1 MVAVNPEMTIE
12 LYLSLIVAFIGLFL
26 GTNKVT
32 HYLSRKLVQKS
43 SHPHIVKRQIGFF
56 WFYGLMLFLIASPL
70 LFLAHEWVGF
80 IVMAFLLL
88 FAGGSFVFLVLQVGY
103 ENIKPYSSPLKWEVH
118 DKIKLF
124 HDPPIELSFSE
135 LNKHVHVL
143 APSGSG
149 KTKSVLAPLVI
160 QVIEKGI
167 GTLVID
173 PKGDNEVVSAFL
185 KRMRDLGRLEDFWY
199 FDPVKPS
206 VSMSWNPFYSA
217 IKQGNY
223 KDIAQKVIAT
233 MPKGGGTA
241 TFYEKLQSEFAR
253 AITVLLSILPYTN
266 KMVNFLD
273 LYAIIGYLPR
283 SIEYLLEQYDI
294 KGGVKDQIA
303 ELWLKTIMQEARQNK
318 DYKQYLRNLQQ
329 HLALYAFTF
338 FPELLN
344 AYEPDIK
351 ISEGFKEGKFM
362 YFALRAL
369 DFPAG
374 ESVDIGK
381 MVFLDLI
388 NHAAMKYN
396 KGIALDVPDLV
407 FVDEAP
413 QVFVPEAEKLFDM
426 ARGAGIGVVLFHQ
439 SIFQF
444 EKIQKGLFQ
453 NIFSNCNVKLLL
465 GAGDDET
472 AKFYSNFLG
481 EELRRFSTYS
491 RGGKSFIINLMD
503 IFFPQWGEL
512 AQEKYD
518 YRVRPEEL
526 KTMKPGE
533 AILIKPGIYGQKGRL
548 YYFADEGS
556 LLKPEQILPKRR
568 KVSYMDESKGLCL
581 LKVFKQNFGQEE
593 NLQDTVRVV
602 QRARQAYM
610 PVEEE
615 VPSYTDSLTEVEDI
629 SGLFNLD
636 NVQDTTIPGIS
647 SQ

>member
-1 MVAVNPEMTIE
+1 MIVVEV
-12 LYLSLIVAFIGLFL
+12 LLSLVVFLAGLIW
-26 GTNKVT
+26 GTK
-32 HYLSRKLVQKS
+32 KLIEYSIKKEIEKS
-43 SHPHIVKRQIGFF
+43 SHPQIAKRQVSFILAFTVVSF
-56 WFYGLMLFLIASPL
+56 IFIFPL
-70 LFLAHEWVGF
+70 LFLANDLVGL
-80 IVMAFLLL
+80 FLLVL
-88 FAGGSFVFLVLQVGY
+88 LLVFAGVSFTFFVFSIGAKK
-103 ENIKPYSSPLKWEVH
+103 IKEYKSPFKWEVSN
-118 DKIKLF
+118 KVKLF
-124 HDPPIELSFSE
+124 YDPPVDVSFSE
-135 LNKHVHVL
+135 LNKHMHVL

-160 QVIEKGI
+160 QVIERGV

-185 KRMRDLGRLEDFWY
+185 KRMRDLERLEDFWY

-217 IKQGNY
+217 IKSGNY

-253 AITVLLSILPYTN
+253 AITSLLSILPYTN

-273 LYAIIGYLPR
+273 LYAIIAYLPH
-283 SIEYLLEQYDI
+283 SIEYLLEQYNI
-294 KGGVKDQIA
+294 GGKAKDEVA
-303 ELWLKTIMQEARQNK
+303 ELWLKTIMQEAKQNK

-338 FPELLN
+338 APELLN
-344 AYEPDIK
+344 AYDPDIK
-351 ISEGFKEGKFM
+351 ISEGFKEGKLM

-396 KGIALDVPDLV
+396 KGLSFEVPDLV

-426 ARGAGIGVVLFHQ
+426 ARGAGIGVILFHQ

-472 AKFYSNFLG
+472 ARFYANFLG
-481 EELRRFSTYS
+481 EELKKFSSYS
-491 RGGKSFIINLMD
+491 RGGKSAIVNFMD
-503 IFFPQWGEL
+503 VIFPQWGEVV
-512 AQEKYD
+512 QEKYD

-533 AILIKPGIYGQKGRL
+533 AILIKPGVYGLKGKL
-548 YYFADEGS
+548 YYFADDGD
-556 LLKPEQILPKRR
+556 LLKPEGVLPKR
-568 KVSYMDESKGLCL
+568 KKLSYMDETKGLCL
-581 LKVFKQNFGQEE
+581 LKTFRKVFGKEE
-593 NLQDTVRVV
+593 NIENTASMVKSAREVLT
-602 QRARQAYM
+602 RAM
-610 PVEEE
+610 PIEEI
-615 VPSYTDSLTEVEDI
+615 PSYADSLSEVDDLTM
-629 SGLFNLD
+629 LFAHD
-636 NVQDTTIPGIS
+636 EVQENAIPGV
-647 SQ
+647 QT